1 MLSANALD
9 HRLESHRQRDDLA
22 VITTQSLST
31 ATIASGSVFVTPTG
45 AGSMGAVI
53 ARIGFWDCVFG
64 FYFQILG
71 SKNGTPAEKDCMT
84 SYNGTEPC
92 GGSVFWTQ
100 KTLLKGSWG
109 LVTKVINK
117 VTILTIMYNPS

>member
-84 SYNGTEPC
+84 SYNGREPC
-92 GGSVFWTQ
+92 GGSVFWTLEGPGFKELGTNDSNTQ
-100 KTLLKGSWG
+100 KTLLKGS
-109 LVTKVINK
+109 
-117 VTILTIMYNPS
+117 